1 MVQEPLRR
9 LRRTLRADRRHH
21 DPRQGGD
28 PRAAIEAKLGSLAML
43 EVIEAAN
50 EDEGEHETTP
60 GTTLATIWVSMKWHE
75 ARALVDDKTFH
86 LLFDINSTSVAV

>member
-1 MVQEPLRR
+1 VGVEALRR
-9 LRRTLRADRRHH
+9 LRRTLGADRRRH

-28 PRAAIEAKLGSLAML
+28 PRAAIEAKLGSLTMF

-50 EDEGEHETTP
+50 EDEGEHETTL

-86 LLFDINSTSVAV
+86 LLFDIDSTSVAV